1 MDLKKCW
8 GGGVMPKYFMDL
20 KKNVGGGG
28 GVMPKY
34 FMDLK
39 KCWEGYAKIF
49 YGLEKMFGGMPTN
62 FVYGFKKKIG
72 GGGWLCPNILLT

>member
-1 MDLKKCW
+1 
-8 GGGVMPKYFMDL
+8 MPKYFMDL

-28 GVMPKY
+28 VYAKIFYGLEKMLGGGGVMPKY

-39 KCWEGYAKIF
+39 KCLGVCQQI
-49 YGLEKMFGGMPTN
+49 LCMD
-62 FVYGFKKKIG
+62 FKKKL

>member
-8 GGGVMPKYFMDL
+8 W
-20 KKNVGGGG
+20 GG

-39 KCWEGYAKIF
+39 KCWGVMPKYVMDLKKCW
-49 YGLEKMFGGMPTN
+49 GVEKCLGGMPTN
-62 FVYGFKKKIG
+62 FVYGFEKKIW
-72 GGGWLCPNILLT
+72 GGGWLCPNISQT